1 MTLDPHS
8 KSSVFVDPV
17 TTLSPTSQIK
27 SNKDNARFYS
37 SGQESTSSTSSNGKW
52 VLLALLLTGVGG
64 AGIAYQ
70 NGLFDKTTSPT
81 KKVAEKKKKSRVPL
95 DVADIPK
102 DVPYLLIGGGTA
114 SFAAFRAIK
123 SHDPKAKV
131 MVISNELEM
140 PYMRPPLS
148 KEIWSE
154 AAAGTEKSE
163 RRLTF
168 RQWNGVERSIFYEP
182 DDFYTDPKNLLEAPN
197 GGVTIV
203 RGYHVKRISVDE
215 RKAVLDDGT
224 EIQYGKCLIATGSVP
239 KQLPVFQN
247 ASKEVKARVSVF
259 KTIED
264 YENLL
269 EKLEKIKSI
278 AVVGGGFL
286 GSEMACAL
294 TKFGGGKKVAVHQ
307 VFKEKGNMGKVL
319 PKYLSNWTTERV
331 KDEGVQVHAECT
343 VTKAEMADGRVKLS
357 LTDGRELVV
366 DHVIVAVGSEPNTEL
381 AEVSKLE
388 TDEKLGG
395 YTVNAELLAR
405 NNVYVAGD
413 ASNFYDPHLGRRRV
427 EHHDHAVV
435 SGRLAGENMVGL
447 SE

>member
-1 MTLDPHS
+1 MS
-8 KSSVFVDPV
+8 
-17 TTLSPTSQIK
+17 LSLSELRIP
-27 SNKDNARFYS
+27 A
-37 SGQESTSSTSSNGKW
+37 
-52 VLLALLLTGVGG
+52 
-64 AGIAYQ
+64 
-70 NGLFDKTTSPT
+70 
-81 KKVAEKKKKSRVPL
+81 

-131 MVISNELEM
+131 VVISNELEM

-148 KEIWSE
+148 KEIWLEPGDKQAQPS
-154 AAAGTEKSE
+154 S

-182 DDFYTDPKNLLEAPN
+182 DDFYTDAKHLNEAEN
-197 GGVTIV
+197 GGVTVV
-203 RGYHVKRISVDE
+203 RGYHVKGISVDE

-239 KQLPVFQN
+239 KKLDIFTN
-247 ASKEVKARVSVF
+247 ASASVQSQVSVF
-259 KTIED
+259 KTIADFET
-264 YENLL
+264 LS
-269 EKLEKIKSI
+269 EKLKKMKSI

-286 GSEMACAL
+286 GSEMSCAL
-294 TKFGGGKKVAVHQ
+294 AKYGGKGTVKVHQ
-307 VFKEKGNMGKVL
+307 VFREKGNMGKVL
-319 PKYLSNWTTERV
+319 PQYLSNWTMERV
-331 KDEGVQVHAECT
+331 KEEGVQVHNGCSVAKVEQ
-343 VTKAEMADGRVKLS
+343 DGKQVKLTLS
-357 LTDGRELVV
+357 DGSQVLV

-381 AEVSKLE
+381 AKGSKLE

-395 YTVNAELLAR
+395 YIVNAELLAR